1 VIVKAIVFIVGLSD
15 LFVGVIL
22 MVAPR
27 WFYDHFGTFPP
38 YSRHFLG
45 DTGAFILAIGV
56 ALVVAGTNPAKYR
69 SLVTIGAIASVL
81 HLLNHL
87 YGSLFTH
94 EPWLPTIEVAVPAVA
109 MVGVV
114 IYLRSSRSGLS
125 GLER

>member
-1 VIVKAIVFIVGLSD
+1 VIVKAIVFIIGLSD
-15 LFVGVIL
+15 LLTGVIL

-27 WFYDHFGTFPP
+27 WFYDHIGTFPP

-56 ALVVAGTNPAKYR
+56 ALVVAAMNPAKYR

-87 YGSLFTH
+87 YGSLFVH
-94 EPWLPTIEVAVPAVA
+94 EPWLPTIEVAVPAVV
-109 MVGVV
+109 MVIVV
-114 IYLRSSRSGLS
+114 AFLRSSRSGTA
-125 GLER
+125 GVAR